1 MSYHI
6 VSIDA
11 PQADLTCRDGQL
23 VCTSEGVAKKL
34 PLEDVASIIVTSFSA
49 RIHSHLFLEA
59 ARHGVALVICEK
71 FQPVSLLLPAC
82 RAADTLLT
90 RRHLTLPD
98 AVRSRLWEK
107 TIDAKCANQSFVA
120 ARIKPDS
127 SSTVQL
133 AKAAGARSARKEGGC
148 AKLFWDVVSEGLRIE
163 GFARG
168 RKLGGLNDLLNYG
181 YAVLLSTVLQ
191 KLYGFGLDPMVGIS
205 HAIRE
210 RSAPLAYD
218 LMEPFRPC
226 VDWRVYQ
233 WVKDRPEAEAFAVT
247 GEFRRWITGFS
258 LERVDYLGLDL
269 DIRGVIEGVVR
280 GFRQAVLAGSARH
293 YRPWTWKNSKWA
305 GSS

>member
-23 VCTSEGVAKKL
+23 VCTADGAVKKL
-34 PLEDVASIIVTSFSA
+34 PLEDIASIIITSFSA

-71 FQPVSLLLPAC
+71 FQPVALLLPAC
-82 RAADTLLT
+82 RSADTLLT

-98 AVRSRLWEK
+98 SSRRRLWEK
-107 TIDAKCANQSFVA
+107 TIDAKCANQAFIAS
-120 ARIKPDS
+120 RIAPDS
-127 SSTVQL
+127 ASTAQL
-133 AKAAGARSARKEGGC
+133 VRAASARSARKEGGC
-148 AKLFWDVVSEGLRIE
+148 AKLFWEVFSDGLRVE
-163 GFARG
+163 GFSRG

-226 VDWRVYQ
+226 VDWRIYQ
-233 WVKDRPEAEAFAVT
+233 WVKDRPQAEAFEVS
-247 GEFRRWITGFS
+247 GEFRRWVTGFS
-258 LERVDYLGLDL
+258 LERVDYLGLEL
-269 DIRGVIEGVVR
+269 DIRGCIEGVVR
-280 GFRQAVLAGSARH
+280 GFRQAVLTDSSRH

-305 GSS
+305 GS

>member
-23 VCTSEGVAKKL
+23 VCTTDEGTKKL
-34 PLEDVASIIVTSFSA
+34 PLEDIASIIITSFSA

-71 FQPVSLLLPAC
+71 FQPVALLLPAC
-82 RAADTLLT
+82 RSADTLLT
-90 RRHLTLPD
+90 RRHLTLPV
-98 AVRSRLWEK
+98 ASRRRLWEK
-107 TIDAKCANQSFVA
+107 TIDAKCANQAFIA
-120 ARIKPDS
+120 TRIAPDS
-127 SSTVQL
+127 RSTAQL
-133 AKAAGARSARKEGGC
+133 AKAATARSARKEGGC

-226 VDWRVYQ
+226 VDWRIYQ
-233 WVKDRPEAEAFAVT
+233 WVKDRPHAEAFAVN

-258 LERVDYLGLDL
+258 LERVDYLGLEL
-269 DIRGVIEGVVR
+269 DIRGCIEGVVR
-280 GFRQAVLAGSARH
+280 SFRQAVLTDSTRY

-305 GSS
+305 GS

>member
-23 VCTSEGVAKKL
+23 VCTADGVVKKL
-34 PLEDVASIIVTSFSA
+34 PLEDIASIIVTSFSA

-71 FQPVSLLLPAC
+71 FQPVALLLPAC
-82 RAADTLLT
+82 RSADTLLT
-90 RRHLTLPD
+90 RRHLTLPESS
-98 AVRSRLWEK
+98 RRRLWEK
-107 TIDAKCANQSFVA
+107 TIDAKCANQAFIAS
-120 ARIKPDS
+120 RIAPAS
-127 SSTVQL
+127 VSTAQL
-133 AKAAGARSARKEGGC
+133 TKAATARSARKEGGC
-148 AKLFWDVVSEGLRIE
+148 AKLFWDVVSDGLRIE
-163 GFARG
+163 GFSRG

-226 VDWRVYQ
+226 VDWRIYQ
-233 WVKDRPEAEAFAVT
+233 WVKDRAQAEAFAVT
-247 GEFRRWITGFS
+247 GDFRRWVTGFS
-258 LERVDYLGLDL
+258 LERVDYLGLEL
-269 DIRGVIEGVVR
+269 DIRGCIEGVVR
-280 GFRQAVLAGSARH
+280 GFRQAVLTDSTRH

-305 GSS
+305 GS

>member
-11 PQADLTCRDGQL
+11 PQVDLTCWDGQL
-23 VCTSEGVAKKL
+23 VCTTDGAVKKL
-34 PLEDVASIIVTSFSA
+34 PLEDIASIIITSFSA

-71 FQPVSLLLPAC
+71 FQPVALLLPAC
-82 RAADTLLT
+82 RSADTLLT

-98 AVRSRLWEK
+98 TARRRLWEK
-107 TIDAKCANQSFVA
+107 TIDAKCANQAFIAS
-120 ARIKPDS
+120 RIAPES
-127 SSTVQL
+127 ASTAQL
-133 AKAAGARSARKEGGC
+133 ARAATGRSARKEGGC
-148 AKLFWDVVSEGLRIE
+148 AKLFWEIFSDGLRVE

-226 VDWRVYQ
+226 VDWRIYQ
-233 WVKDRPEAEAFAVT
+233 WVKDRPQAEAFEVSA
-247 GEFRRWITGFS
+247 EFRRWVTGFS
-258 LERVDYLGLDL
+258 LERVDYLGLEL
-269 DIRGVIEGVVR
+269 DIRGCIEGVVR
-280 GFRQAVLAGSARH
+280 GFRQAVLTDSSRH

-305 GSS
+305 GS